1 MRTSVL
7 SKLIG
12 IVPHIFLQKLSHC
25 RSLVSNQ
32 MSLRVTQEKVFFV
45 GVRQLPRRDERL
57 ATHTQISVCCKPYV
71 RIRHSYAPLTL
82 LTHTTKNL
90 ASRYTGYIAIV
101 CVKVCLRNRIV
112 HTVTVLYTISFAE
125 FSITD
130 IDGATA
136 LIFELL
142 TYNVHLL
149 VVIRSTTILIIKEVV
164 IINNGNLNYLV
175 V

>member
-1 MRTSVL
+1 M
-7 SKLIG
+7 
-12 IVPHIFLQKLSHC
+12 
-25 RSLVSNQ
+25 
-32 MSLRVTQEKVFFV
+32 
-45 GVRQLPRRDERL
+45 
-57 ATHTQISVCCKPYV
+57 
-71 RIRHSYAPLTL
+71 
-82 LTHTTKNL
+82 
-90 ASRYTGYIAIV
+90 